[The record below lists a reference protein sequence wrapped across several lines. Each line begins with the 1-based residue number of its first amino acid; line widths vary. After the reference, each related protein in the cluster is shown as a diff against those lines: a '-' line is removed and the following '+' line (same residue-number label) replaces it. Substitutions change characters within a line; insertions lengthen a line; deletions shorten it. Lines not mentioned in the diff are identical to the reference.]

1 MTWSADCQRRARAVI
16 STASLG
22 LLLTACQVPVRPDA
36 VPAETAIQTPA
47 PAAIEPAPEPK
58 PIPEPAPAPVELDLY
73 ARLQAQLG
81 DDHCDDSPEQQRW
94 TQLYASRPQR
104 FEQRIAPMLP
114 LLDYVLGQLAEADL
128 PGEFALI
135 PIIESDYRPTARS
148 AQGPAGM
155 WQFTADTARHFGLAV
170 GGERDERLS
179 VVAATDA
186 AVTMLSQL
194 QESHGDWVLAVAGYN
209 AGPYRVRKLLERSPV
224 TAAGQ
229 LPTGLSRTTYDY
241 VEKLRA
247 WACMLSAPERFGIE
261 LPDPTSLPRLTRVQA
276 PSRLQRLPLL
286 SEASGASTEVLRSL
300 NPLLRST
307 PPMRSERDLLL
318 PEDAA
323 AELLAFMARVQSG
336 EVPLPEPRFHTIKAG
351 DTLGAIARREGVPL
365 ADLLRWNNLNARSI
379 LRIGQV
385 LRLEP

>member
-1 MTWSADCQRRARAVI
+1 MSGPAACARSARTLV
-16 STASLG
+16 STATLV
-22 LLLTACQVPVRPDA
+22 LLMAACQMPVKPGA
-36 VPAETAIQTPA
+36 GPAESALQTPA
-47 PAAIEPAPEPK
+47 PAAVEPVPLPKPAPEP
-58 PIPEPAPAPVELDLY
+58 IPPPAEPDLY
-73 ARLQAQLG
+73 ARLHAQLG

-114 LLDYVLGQLAEADL
+114 LLDYVLGQLEDADL

-155 WQFTADTARHFGLAV
+155 WQFTADTARHLGLAV
-170 GGERDERLS
+170 GSDRDERLS

-186 AVTMLSQL
+186 AVTMLGQL
-194 QESHGDWVLAVAGYN
+194 QESHGDWVLAAAGYN

-224 TAAGQ
+224 TTVGE
-229 LPTGLSRTTYDY
+229 LPSGLSRTTYDY

-261 LPDPTSLPRLTRVQA
+261 LPDPASVPRLTRVQA

-307 PPMRSERDLLL
+307 PPTRSERDLLL

-336 EVPLPEPRFHTIKAG
+336 AVPLPEPRFHTIRAG
-351 DTLGAIARREGVPL
+351 DTLGAIARREGIVL
-365 ADLLRWNNLNARSI
+365 ADLLRWNGLNPRSI

>member
-1 MTWSADCQRRARAVI
+1 MSWPATCQRRARAFSSI
-16 STASLG
+16 ATL
-22 LLLTACQVPVRPDA
+22 LLLTACQIPVKPVA
-36 VPAETAIQTPA
+36 ILPEATIQTPA
-47 PAAIEPAPEPK
+47 EQLIKPTIAPKEAPEP
-58 PIPEPAPAPVELDLY
+58 EPLPVELDLY

-94 TQLYASRPQR
+94 TQLYASRPER

-114 LLDYVLGQLAEADL
+114 LLDYVLAQLEDADL

-170 GGERDERLS
+170 SGDRDERLS

-194 QESHGDWVLAVAGYN
+194 HGSHGDWVLAAAGYN
-209 AGPYRVRKLLERSPV
+209 AGPYRVRKLLERSPDTV
-224 TAAGQ
+224 AGQ
-229 LPTGLSRTTYDY
+229 LPIGLSRTTYDY

-247 WACMLSAPERFGIE
+247 WACMLSAPERFGID
-261 LPDPTSLPRLTRVQA
+261 LPDPTSLTRLTRVQA

-286 SEASGASTEVLRSL
+286 SEASGVSADVLRTL
-300 NPLLRST
+300 NPLLRT
-307 PPMRSERDLLL
+307 TAPTRSDRDLLL

-323 AELLAFMARVQSG
+323 AELLSFVSRVQNG
-336 EVPLPEPRFHTIKAG
+336 EVPLPEPRFHTVKAG
-351 DTLGAIARREGVPL
+351 DTLGAIARREGVLL
-365 ADLLRWNNLNARSI
+365 ADLLRWNGLTTNSV
-379 LRIGQV
+379 LRIRQV

>member
-1 MTWSADCQRRARAVI
+1 MNWAAPCRRRARTFIGIAALV
-16 STASLG
+16 
-22 LLLTACQVPVRPDA
+22 LLTACQIPVKPVA
-36 VPAETAIQTPA
+36 VPPEAAIQTPVTEVIKPTIA
-47 PAAIEPAPEPK
+47 PKQAPEP
-58 PIPEPAPAPVELDLY
+58 EPLPVELDLY

-81 DDHCDDSPEQQRW
+81 GDHCDDSPEQQRW
-94 TQLYASRPQR
+94 TQLYASRPER

-114 LLDYVLGQLAEADL
+114 LLDYVLAQLENADL

-170 GGERDERLS
+170 GGDRDERLS
-179 VVAATDA
+179 VIAATDA

-194 QESHGDWVLAVAGYN
+194 HGSHGDWVLAAAGYN

-224 TAAGQ
+224 TAEGE
-229 LPTGLSRTTYDY
+229 LPIGLSRTTYDY

-247 WACMLSAPERFGIE
+247 WACMLSAPERFGID
-261 LPDPTSLPRLTRVQA
+261 LPDPTSLTRLTRVQA

-286 SEASGASTEVLRSL
+286 SEASGLSAEVLRSL

-307 PPMRSERDLLL
+307 APARSDRDLLL

-323 AELLAFMARVQSG
+323 AELLSFVARVQNG
-336 EVPLPEPRFHTIKAG
+336 EVPLPEPRFHTVKAG
-351 DTLGAIARREGVPL
+351 DTLGAIARREGVL
-365 ADLLRWNNLNARSI
+365 LTDLLRWNGLTASSV